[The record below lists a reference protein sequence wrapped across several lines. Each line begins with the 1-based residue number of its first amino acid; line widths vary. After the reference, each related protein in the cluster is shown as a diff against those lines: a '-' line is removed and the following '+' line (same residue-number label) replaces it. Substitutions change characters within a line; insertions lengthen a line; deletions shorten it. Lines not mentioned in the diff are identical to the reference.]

1 MFTNAGAFSSM
12 FTLNVGSSALSWNH
26 SLSSFQYM
34 QSPLLL
40 LKKSHSF
47 GEQ

>member
-1 MFTNAGAFSSM
+1 MSTNACAFASA
-12 FTLNVGSSALSWNH
+12 FTLNVGSSALSWNQL
-26 SLSSFQYM
+26 LSSFQYM

-40 LKKSHSF
+40 LKKSHSA